1 MDAPM
6 RRINLTAVLVALLAG
21 VRPGGLALPAS
32 SVITGISWDPASYV
46 FAGVGG
52 DLWPIT
58 WAADDSVRASYGDGP
73 TGCPVKV
80 SYGTVAITTNPPSL
94 ALQGVGCGPAGT
106 NQGKIMA
113 LGAAGSV
120 LFGRM
125 GQQSTGSP
133 PPDRTLDRRR
143 QELAEAGL
151 VAGVRDR
158 RLRPVRQGQ
167 RGRARRL
174 RLPDQRHQRHHGP
187 ADPLPGGQVERQLRL
202 PVFQRHRRR
211 PRLEQPA
218 GREKADLPR
227 PGRRD
232 AAHAAIR
239 AGAQALPADGRPPRT
254 RPGRGVRC
262 AQRVRAVDDRLLCRE
277 LAGAGEARR
286 VLEHV
291 FST

>member
-1 MDAPM
+1 M
-6 RRINLTAVLVALLAG
+6 RKLGLLGALLAL
-21 VRPGGLALPAS
+21 LAAGSAQAGSPYPRS
-32 SVITGISWDPASYV
+32 SVITGISWDRASYV

-58 WAADDSVRASYGDGP
+58 WAADDSLRAAYGDGQI
-73 TGCPVKV
+73 GCPVNV

-94 ALQGVGCGPAGT
+94 ALQGVGCGPTGT
-106 NQGKIMA
+106 GHGKIMA
-113 LGAAGSV
+113 LGAAGPV

-125 GQQSTGSP
+125 GQQSQAAP
-133 PPDRTLDRRR
+133 YPDRTLDRRR

-158 RLRPVRQGQ
+158 RLRPVREGQ

-174 RLPDQRHQRHHGP
+174 RLRDQRHQRHHGP

-218 GREKADLPR
+218 GRQKADLPR

-232 AAHAAIR
+232 AAHAAVR
-239 AGAQALPADGRPPRT
+239 AGAQALPADGRPLAVPARSGCST
-254 RPGRGVRC
+254 RPPCTGRGPP
-262 AQRVRAVDDRLLCRE
+262 ATTPTT
-277 LAGAGEARR
+277 GWGSARPG
-286 VLEHV
+286 
-291 FST
+291 